1 MTSNELNVI
10 KIMTAII
17 NMSQSIVYGARD
29 ISQINWN
36 YDGIVYDSK
45 NENKIVASY
54 EPTEH
59 LVLEYWE
66 DLFDMSC
73 RFEKDM
79 YDSEYIHIWFISD
92 DEEEEEFD
100 IIIDSRGKIK

>member
-1 MTSNELNVI
+1 MTNKELNII

-59 LVLEYWE
+59 MVLEYWE

-73 RFEKDM
+73 RFEKICM
-79 YDSEYIHIWFISD
+79 VVNIYIFGLYLMMKRKKNLI
-92 DEEEEEFD
+92 
-100 IIIDSRGKIK
+100 

>member
-36 YDGIVYDSK
+36 YEGIVYDSK

-54 EPTEH
+54 VPEEH
-59 LVLEYWE
+59 MILEYWE

-73 RFEKDM
+73 RFVKDV
-79 YDSEYIHIWFISD
+79 YDKEYIQIWFISD
-92 DEEEEEFD
+92 EDEEFE
-100 IIIDSRGKIK
+100 IIIDSTGKIS

>member
-1 MTSNELNVI
+1 MTNNELKVI

-17 NMSQSIVYGARD
+17 NMSQSIIHGARD

-36 YDGIVYDSK
+36 YEGIVYDSK

-54 EPTEH
+54 EPTTH
-59 LVLEYWE
+59 MVLEYWE
-66 DLFDMSC
+66 DLFEISC

-79 YDSEYIHIWFISD
+79 FDSEYIHICFMSD
-92 DEEEEEFD
+92 EEEEFD
-100 IIIDSRGKIK
+100 IIIDSTGKIS

>member
-1 MTSNELNVI
+1 MTSAELNVI

-36 YDGIVYDSK
+36 YEGIVYDSK

-59 LVLEYWE
+59 MVLEYWE
-66 DLFDMSC
+66 DLFEISC

-79 YDSEYIHIWFISD
+79 FDREYIHIYFMSD
-92 DEEEEEFD
+92 EEEEFD
-100 IIIDSRGKIK
+100 IIIDSTGKIS

>member
-36 YDGIVYDSK
+36 YEGIVYDSK

-59 LVLEYWE
+59 MVLEYWE
-66 DLFDMSC
+66 DLFEISC

-79 YDSEYIHIWFISD
+79 FDREYIHIYFMSD
-92 DEEEEEFD
+92 EEEEFD
-100 IIIDSRGKIK
+100 IIIDSTGKIS

>member
-1 MTSNELNVI
+1 MISNELNII

-36 YDGIVYDSK
+36 YEGIVYDSK

-59 LVLEYWE
+59 MVLEYWE
-66 DLFDMSC
+66 DLFEISC

-79 YDSEYIHIWFISD
+79 FDREYIHIYFMSD
-92 DEEEEEFD
+92 EEEEFD
-100 IIIDSRGKIK
+100 IIIDSTGKIS